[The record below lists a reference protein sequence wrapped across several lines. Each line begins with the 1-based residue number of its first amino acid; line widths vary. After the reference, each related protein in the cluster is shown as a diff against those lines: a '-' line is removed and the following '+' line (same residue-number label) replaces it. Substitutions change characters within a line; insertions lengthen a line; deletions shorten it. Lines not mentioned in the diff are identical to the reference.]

1 MDTLGEKI
9 YNIRLKNNLSQDVLA
24 DQLGVSR
31 QTVIQWECNRQI
43 PRSDKIQKLCDIFG
57 VTSDYFFSDIEEGHQ
72 TKECHSAQETQTQ
85 ESQPQESQTQE
96 TQAQECHTFEEYNSV
111 QECQAQDVTGSTE
124 KVEPPQAISSDLKKC
139 DKNSTK
145 KISKKIK
152 IVLAVFISLFVIIVG
167 VCVLAAI
174 AQPPHNGFGQATSV
188 TFNFDAVSILCII
201 ATVLGICVLGVI
213 VAILIKKFGKKK

>member
-1 MDTLGEKI
+1 
-9 YNIRLKNNLSQDVLA
+9 VLA

-85 ESQPQESQTQE
+85 ETQTQENQPQESQTQE
-96 TQAQECHTFEEYNSV
+96 TQAQECHTLEEYNGV

-124 KVEPPQAISSDLKKC
+124 KVEPPQAISPDLKKC

-152 IVLAVFISLFVIIVG
+152 IVLAVFISLFVIALGLFVFAFIVESPYEEG
-167 VCVLAAI
+167 AVE
-174 AQPPHNGFGQATSV
+174 QV
-188 TFNFDAVSILCII
+188 TFVIFNFDAVSIFCII

>member
-1 MDTLGEKI
+1 
-9 YNIRLKNNLSQDVLA
+9 
-24 DQLGVSR
+24 LGVSR

-139 DKNSTK
+139 NKKSTK
-145 KISKKIK
+145 IISKKIK
-152 IVLAVFISLFVIIVG
+152 IVLAVFISLFVIALGLFVFAFIVESPYEEG
-167 VCVLAAI
+167 AVE
-174 AQPPHNGFGQATSV
+174 QV
-188 TFNFDAVSILCII
+188 TFVIFNFDAVSILCII